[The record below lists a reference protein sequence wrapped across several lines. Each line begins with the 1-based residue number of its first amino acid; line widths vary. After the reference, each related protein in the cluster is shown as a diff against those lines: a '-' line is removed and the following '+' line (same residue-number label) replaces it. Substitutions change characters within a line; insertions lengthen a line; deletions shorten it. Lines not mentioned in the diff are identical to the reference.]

1 MGSRFPSLSIGCLDI
16 YGNQIPFKSVP
27 EITVRLDSIMG
38 VLAEI
43 DKFKKGLSSDKLA
56 LKVQV
61 FFNRGPFV
69 DVGVFFF
76 LRENVPL
83 TQSCLIWIFLKKIQ
97 NMLIVSDKL
106 DRIRPE
112 YEATLVICP
121 VDGLVSV
128 SIPCQGTSIH
138 M

>member
-1 MGSRFPSLSIGCLDI
+1 
-16 YGNQIPFKSVP
+16 
-27 EITVRLDSIMG
+27 MG

-83 TQSCLIWIFLKKIQ
+83 TQSCLIWICFKKIQ
-97 NMLIVSDKL
+97 NMLIVTDKL

>member
-1 MGSRFPSLSIGCLDI
+1 
-16 YGNQIPFKSVP
+16 
-27 EITVRLDSIMG
+27 
-38 VLAEI
+38 
-43 DKFKKGLSSDKLA
+43 
-56 LKVQV
+56 
-61 FFNRGPFV
+61 
-69 DVGVFFF
+69 
-76 LRENVPL
+76 
-83 TQSCLIWIFLKKIQ
+83 
-97 NMLIVSDKL
+97 MLIVTDKL